1 MRIEQLDHVALHVQ
15 DVAKSC
21 DFYERVLRLQPIPRP
36 AFTFPGAWYRLGE
49 RQELHLIGNR
59 DQEVHSHHRGNHF
72 ALLVEDIDAWESHFQ
87 MLKVRYL
94 PRRVRPDGAVQLYVI
109 DPDGHYIELCT
120 RPGVAQTE
128 KSQAV

>member
-21 DFYERVLRLQPIPRP
+21 DFYEHVLRLQPIPRP

-87 MLKVRYL
+87 ALKVRYL
-94 PRRVRPDGAVQLYVI
+94 PRRIRPDGAVQLYVI

-128 KSQAV
+128 NRQPV